1 MSDDLNKATKAQRN
15 QEPQTIST
23 SRTGTHATGNHLT
36 PQADVDAIAPRIEAT
51 GLVWIE
57 MDDEAKQ
64 GMARKGDMKGARAAP
79 DHPHIGHVRGSG
91 ESQ

>member
-1 MSDDLNKATKAQRN
+1 MADDLNKATKEQRN

-23 SRTGTHATGNHLT
+23 TLTGNHPTGNHLT
-36 PQADVDAIAPRIEAT
+36 PKADVDALAPRIEAT

-57 MDDEAKQ
+57 KEDMRKQ
-64 GMARKGDMKGARAAP
+64 GMTRKGDMRNAQAAP